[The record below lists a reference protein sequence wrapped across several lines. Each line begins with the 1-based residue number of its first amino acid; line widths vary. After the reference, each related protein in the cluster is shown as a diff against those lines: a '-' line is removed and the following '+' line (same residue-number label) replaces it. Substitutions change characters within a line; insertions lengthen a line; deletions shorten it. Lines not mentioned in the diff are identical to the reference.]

1 VDHREQIVL
10 QGALN
15 ALPRSVSIAAYRF
28 RHVADRLAERGLLK
42 CVESTTQF
50 AQYSITPAGEGK
62 MQSLHMTRTK
72 SVGISEIAAE

>member
-42 CVESTTQF
+42 RVESTAQF
-50 AQYSITPAGEGK
+50 AQYSITPAGQGK
-62 MQSLHMTRTK
+62 LKTMQMRASGQT
-72 SVGISEIAAE
+72 SEIAAE

>member
-1 VDHREQIVL
+1 MDHREQIVL

-42 CVESTTQF
+42 RIESTPQF
-50 AQYSITPAGEGK
+50 AQYSITPAGQGK
-62 MQSLHMTRTK
+62 LKTMHARVS
-72 SVGISEIAAE
+72 GEIPEMAAE

>member
-1 VDHREQIVL
+1 MDHREQIVL

-28 RHVADRLAERGLLK
+28 RHVADRLTERGLLQR
-42 CVESTTQF
+42 VESTAQF

-62 MQSLHMTRTK
+62 LQSLRTPAK
-72 SVGISEIAAE
+72 SSGDISEIAAE